1 MKQKKQKKT
10 KKKKQKKERKKKR
23 KKEKRKKRRGPKQW
37 PQRRKRGQKKNFFYR
52 AGMDAAVMDAVHSWE
67 VATEPMGAVPRPDAR
82 GTKRKRAEA
91 PPAGAKR
98 PRW

>member
-1 MKQKKQKKT
+1 
-10 KKKKQKKERKKKR
+10 
-23 KKEKRKKRRGPKQW
+23 
-37 PQRRKRGQKKNFFYR
+37 
-52 AGMDAAVMDAVHSWE
+52 MDAAVMDAVHSWE

>member
-1 MKQKKQKKT
+1 MKQKKNKKKET
-10 KKKKQKKERKKKR
+10 KKKKKR
-23 KKEKRKKRRGPKQW
+23 KKNEREKERKKGEKEGAQSSGPKEENAG
-37 PQRRKRGQKKNFFYR
+37 KHLFYR

-67 VATEPMGAVPRPDAR
+67 VAAEPMGAVPRPDAR